1 MEKETK
7 KKRVVIALGGNAL
20 GKNLEEQRRDVK
32 VSAKA
37 IADLL
42 EENCEVLVVHGNGP
56 QVGLI
61 NNAFNEYYN
70 NHKKDGGFPVP
81 LAMAGAMSEAYIGY
95 DLQNALQ
102 EEFANRNL
110 KVNGV
115 ATLITQTEVD
125 ENDPAFK
132 KPTKPIGQFMTKE
145 QAEEKA
151 KELGWEIVE
160 DSGRGYRRV
169 VASPIPVHIV
179 EIDAIKA
186 MFNAGSIVICAGG
199 GGIPVFKRG
208 NGHEGAPAVIDKDN
222 AASLLARQIN
232 ADLLIILTAVE
243 KVSINFNKPDQK
255 SLDKMTVAE
264 AKKYSDEAPLT
275 DLLPDI
281 NCALAWVQVKEYA
294 RNEKTRKELF
304 AMFHQ
309 ACLIGRHKMY
319 AREME
324 EGSTMS
330 CFPLI
335 LASSFKDVKQYASR
349 KEIEVQL
356 AYDNSVIADKFLI
369 QYLKIIH
376 RSDSSRA

>member
-1 MEKETK
+1 MKKPSENNKEEDQPYEQFETDDKNKKPKQTSFLSGKNILIGLIIIGIAVAIGIYLNKQFSFLPGASK

-132 KPTKPIGQFMTKE
+132 NPTKPIGQFMTKE

-169 VASPIPVHIV
+169 VASPIPNHIV
-179 EIDAIKA
+179 EIEAINA

-243 KVSINFNKPDQK
+243 KVAINFNKPNQK
-255 SLDKMTVAE
+255 ELDKMTVAE
-264 AKKYSDEAPLT
+264 AKKYSDEGQFAPGSM
-275 DLLPDI
+275 LPKI
-281 NCALAWVQVKEYA
+281 RAAS
-294 RNEKTRKELF
+294 LF
-304 AMFHQ
+304 AKSGKGKK
-309 ACLIGRHKMY
+309 AIIGHLYK
-319 AREME
+319 A
-324 EGSTMS
+324 
-330 CFPLI
+330 
-335 LASSFKDVKQYASR
+335 
-349 KEIEVQL
+349 KETIQGL
-356 AYDNSVIADKFLI
+356 TGTIIYDE
-369 QYLKIIH
+369 
-376 RSDSSRA
+376 

>member
-1 MEKETK
+1 MKESPENKKAEEQEYEQFDTDDKNKKSGNSSFFTSKKIIISLIIIPAICLICYLLNNKFAFFPGATK

-70 NHKKDGGFPVP
+70 NHKNDGGFAVP
-81 LAMAGAMSEAYIGY
+81 LSMAGAMSEAYIGY

-102 EEFANRNL
+102 EEFANRKL

-125 ENDPAFK
+125 EKDPAFK
-132 KPTKPIGQFMTKE
+132 NPTKPIGLFMTKE

-169 VASPIPVHIV
+169 VASPIPTHVV

-186 MFNAGSIVICAGG
+186 MFDAGSIVICAGG

-232 ADLLIILTAVE
+232 ADMLIILTAVE

-264 AKKYSDEAPLT
+264 AKKYSEEGQFAPGSM
-275 DLLPDI
+275 LPKI
-281 NCALAWVQVKEYA
+281 RAAS
-294 RNEKTRKELF
+294 LF
-304 AMFHQ
+304 AQ
-309 ACLIGRHKMY
+309 SGKGKKAIIGHLYK
-319 AREME
+319 A
-324 EGSTMS
+324 
-330 CFPLI
+330 
-335 LASSFKDVKQYASR
+335 
-349 KEIEVQL
+349 KETIQGL
-356 AYDNSVIADKFLI
+356 TGTIIYDE
-369 QYLKIIH
+369 
-376 RSDSSRA
+376 

>member
-1 MEKETK
+1 MKKPSENNKEEDQPYEQFETDDKNKKPKQTSFLSGKNILIGLIIIGIAIAIGIYLNKQFSFLPGASK

-81 LAMAGAMSEAYIGY
+81 LSMAGAMSEAYIGY

-102 EEFANRNL
+102 EEFANRKL

-132 KPTKPIGQFMTKE
+132 NPTKPIGQFMTKE

-169 VASPIPVHIV
+169 VASPIPNHIV
-179 EIDAIKA
+179 EIEAINA

-243 KVSINFNKPDQK
+243 KVAINFNKPDQK
-255 SLDKMTVAE
+255 VLDKMTVAE
-264 AKKYSDEAPLT
+264 AKKYSDEGQFAPGSM
-275 DLLPDI
+275 LPKI
-281 NCALAWVQVKEYA
+281 RAAS
-294 RNEKTRKELF
+294 LF
-304 AMFHQ
+304 AKSGKGKK
-309 ACLIGRHKMY
+309 AIIGHLYK
-319 AREME
+319 A
-324 EGSTMS
+324 
-330 CFPLI
+330 
-335 LASSFKDVKQYASR
+335 
-349 KEIEVQL
+349 KETIQGL
-356 AYDNSVIADKFLI
+356 TGTIIYDE
-369 QYLKIIH
+369 
-376 RSDSSRA
+376 

>member
-1 MEKETK
+1 MKKPSENNKEEDQPYEQFETDDKNKKPKQTSFLSGKNILIGLIIIGIAIAIGIYLNKQFSFLPGSSK

-81 LAMAGAMSEAYIGY
+81 LSMAGAMSEAYIGY

-102 EEFANRNL
+102 EEFANRKL
-110 KVNGV
+110 KVNGI

-132 KPTKPIGQFMTKE
+132 NPTKPIGQFMTKE

-169 VASPIPVHIV
+169 VASPIPNHIV
-179 EIDAIKA
+179 EIEAINA

-243 KVSINFNKPDQK
+243 KVAINFNKPNQK
-255 SLDKMTVAE
+255 ELDKMTVAE
-264 AKKYSDEAPLT
+264 AKKYSDEGQFAPGSM
-275 DLLPDI
+275 LPKI
-281 NCALAWVQVKEYA
+281 RAAS
-294 RNEKTRKELF
+294 LF
-304 AMFHQ
+304 AKSGKGKK
-309 ACLIGRHKMY
+309 AIIGHLYK
-319 AREME
+319 A
-324 EGSTMS
+324 
-330 CFPLI
+330 
-335 LASSFKDVKQYASR
+335 
-349 KEIEVQL
+349 KETVQGL
-356 AYDNSVIADKFLI
+356 TGTIIYDE
-369 QYLKIIH
+369 
-376 RSDSSRA
+376 

>member
-1 MEKETK
+1 MRKPSEKNKDEDQPYEQFETDEKNKKPKESSLLSGRNILIGLIIIGIAIAIGIYLNKQFSFLPGASK

-81 LAMAGAMSEAYIGY
+81 LSMAGAMSEAYIGY

-132 KPTKPIGQFMTKE
+132 NPTKPIGQFMTKE

-169 VASPIPVHIV
+169 VASPIPNHIV
-179 EIDAIKA
+179 EIDAINA

-243 KVSINFNKPDQK
+243 KVAINFNKPNQK
-255 SLDKMTVAE
+255 ELDKMTVAE
-264 AKKYSDEAPLT
+264 AKKYSEEGQFAPGSM
-275 DLLPDI
+275 LPKI
-281 NCALAWVQVKEYA
+281 RAAS
-294 RNEKTRKELF
+294 LF
-304 AMFHQ
+304 AKSGKGKK
-309 ACLIGRHKMY
+309 AIIGHLYK
-319 AREME
+319 A
-324 EGSTMS
+324 
-330 CFPLI
+330 
-335 LASSFKDVKQYASR
+335 
-349 KEIEVQL
+349 KETIQGLTGTVI
-356 AYDNSVIADKFLI
+356 YDE
-369 QYLKIIH
+369 
-376 RSDSSRA
+376 

>member
-1 MEKETK
+1 MKKPSENNKEEDQPYEQFETDDKNKKPKQTSFLSGKNILIGLIIIGIAVAIGIYLNKQFSFLPGASK

-81 LAMAGAMSEAYIGY
+81 LSMAGAMSEAYIGY

-102 EEFANRNL
+102 EEFANRKL

-132 KPTKPIGQFMTKE
+132 NPTKPIGQFMTKE

-169 VASPIPVHIV
+169 VASPIPNHIV

-243 KVSINFNKPDQK
+243 KVAINFNKPNQK
-255 SLDKMTVAE
+255 ELDKMTVAE
-264 AKKYSDEAPLT
+264 AKKYSDEGQFAPGSM
-275 DLLPDI
+275 LPKI
-281 NCALAWVQVKEYA
+281 RAAS
-294 RNEKTRKELF
+294 LF
-304 AMFHQ
+304 AKSGKGKK
-309 ACLIGRHKMY
+309 AIIGHLYK
-319 AREME
+319 A
-324 EGSTMS
+324 
-330 CFPLI
+330 
-335 LASSFKDVKQYASR
+335 
-349 KEIEVQL
+349 KETIQGL
-356 AYDNSVIADKFLI
+356 TGTIIYDE
-369 QYLKIIH
+369 
-376 RSDSSRA
+376 

>member
-1 MEKETK
+1 MKESSDNKNEEPEYEQFDTDDKNKKSQKSPTCSKKSLFITLILIPILALILYAIKQKFNLFSITTK

-70 NHKKDGGFPVP
+70 NHKNDGGFAVP
-81 LAMAGAMSEAYIGY
+81 LSMAGAMSEAYIGY

-102 EEFANRNL
+102 EEFANRGL

-132 KPTKPIGQFMTKE
+132 NPTKPIGLFMTKE

-169 VASPIPVHIV
+169 VASPIPTHIV
-179 EIDAIKA
+179 EIDAINA

-199 GGIPVFKRG
+199 GGIPVFKKG
-208 NGHEGAPAVIDKDN
+208 NGHVGAPAVIDKDN

-232 ADLLIILTAVE
+232 ADVLIILTAVE
-243 KVSINFNKPDQK
+243 KVSINFNKPNQQN
-255 SLDKMTVAE
+255 LDKMSVAE
-264 AKKYSDEAPLT
+264 AKKYSEEKQFAPGSM
-275 DLLPDI
+275 LPKI
-281 NCALAWVQVKEYA
+281 RAAS
-294 RNEKTRKELF
+294 LF
-304 AMFHQ
+304 ASSGKGKK
-309 ACLIGRHKMY
+309 AIIGHLYK
-319 AREME
+319 A
-324 EGSTMS
+324 
-330 CFPLI
+330 
-335 LASSFKDVKQYASR
+335 
-349 KEIEVQL
+349 KETIQGL
-356 AYDNSVIADKFLI
+356 TGTIIYDDL
-369 QYLKIIH
+369 
-376 RSDSSRA
+376 

>member
-1 MEKETK
+1 MKKPSENNKEEDQPYEQFETDDKNKKPKQTSFLSGKNILIGLIIIGIAIAIGIYLNKQFSFLPGASK

-70 NHKKDGGFPVP
+70 NHKNDGGFAVP
-81 LAMAGAMSEAYIGY
+81 LSMAGAMSEAYIGY

-102 EEFANRNL
+102 EEFANRKL

-125 ENDPAFK
+125 EKDPAFK
-132 KPTKPIGQFMTKE
+132 NPTKPIGLFMTKE

-169 VASPIPVHIV
+169 VASPIPTHVV

-186 MFNAGSIVICAGG
+186 MFDAGSIVICAGG

-232 ADLLIILTAVE
+232 ADMLIILTAVE

-264 AKKYSDEAPLT
+264 AKKYSEEGQFAPGSM
-275 DLLPDI
+275 LPKI
-281 NCALAWVQVKEYA
+281 RAAS
-294 RNEKTRKELF
+294 LF
-304 AMFHQ
+304 AQ
-309 ACLIGRHKMY
+309 SGKGKKAIIGHLYK
-319 AREME
+319 A
-324 EGSTMS
+324 
-330 CFPLI
+330 
-335 LASSFKDVKQYASR
+335 
-349 KEIEVQL
+349 KETIQGL
-356 AYDNSVIADKFLI
+356 TGTIIYDE
-369 QYLKIIH
+369 
-376 RSDSSRA
+376 

>member
-1 MEKETK
+1 MKKPSENNKEEDQPYEQFETDDKNKKSKQTSFLSGKNILIGLIIIGIAIAIGIYLNKQFSFLPGASK

-81 LAMAGAMSEAYIGY
+81 LSMAGAMSEAYIGY

-102 EEFANRNL
+102 EEFANRKL

-132 KPTKPIGQFMTKE
+132 NPTKPIGQFMTKE

-169 VASPIPVHIV
+169 VASPIPNHIV
-179 EIDAIKA
+179 EIEAINA

-243 KVSINFNKPDQK
+243 KVAINFNKPNQK
-255 SLDKMTVAE
+255 ELDKMTVAE
-264 AKKYSDEAPLT
+264 AKKYSDEGQFAPGSM
-275 DLLPDI
+275 LPKI
-281 NCALAWVQVKEYA
+281 RAAS
-294 RNEKTRKELF
+294 LF
-304 AMFHQ
+304 AKSGKGKK
-309 ACLIGRHKMY
+309 AIIGHLYK
-319 AREME
+319 A
-324 EGSTMS
+324 
-330 CFPLI
+330 
-335 LASSFKDVKQYASR
+335 
-349 KEIEVQL
+349 KETVQGL
-356 AYDNSVIADKFLI
+356 TGTVIYDE
-369 QYLKIIH
+369 
-376 RSDSSRA
+376 

>member
-1 MEKETK
+1 MKKPSENNKEEDQPYEQFETDDKNKKPKQTSFLSGKNILIGLIIIGIAIAIGIYLNKQFSFLPGSSK

-81 LAMAGAMSEAYIGY
+81 LSMAGAMSEAYIGY

-132 KPTKPIGQFMTKE
+132 NPTKPIGQFMTKE

-169 VASPIPVHIV
+169 VASPIPNHIV
-179 EIDAIKA
+179 EIEAINA

-243 KVSINFNKPDQK
+243 KVAINFNKPDQK
-255 SLDKMTVAE
+255 VLDKMTVAE
-264 AKKYSDEAPLT
+264 AKKYSDEGQFAPGSM
-275 DLLPDI
+275 LPKI
-281 NCALAWVQVKEYA
+281 RAAS
-294 RNEKTRKELF
+294 LF
-304 AMFHQ
+304 AKSGKGKK
-309 ACLIGRHKMY
+309 AIIGHLYK
-319 AREME
+319 A
-324 EGSTMS
+324 
-330 CFPLI
+330 
-335 LASSFKDVKQYASR
+335 
-349 KEIEVQL
+349 KETIQGL
-356 AYDNSVIADKFLI
+356 TGTIIYDE
-369 QYLKIIH
+369 
-376 RSDSSRA
+376 

>member
-1 MEKETK
+1 MKKPSENNKEEDQPYEQFETDDKNKKPKQTSFLSGKNILIGLIIIGIAIAIGIYLNKQFSFLPGASK

-81 LAMAGAMSEAYIGY
+81 LSMAGAMSEAYIGY

-102 EEFANRNL
+102 EEFANRKL

-132 KPTKPIGQFMTKE
+132 NPTKPIGQFMTKE

-169 VASPIPVHIV
+169 VASPIPNHIV

-243 KVSINFNKPDQK
+243 KVAINFNKPNQK
-255 SLDKMTVAE
+255 ELDKMTVAE
-264 AKKYSDEAPLT
+264 AKKYSDEGQFAPGSM
-275 DLLPDI
+275 LPKI
-281 NCALAWVQVKEYA
+281 RAAS
-294 RNEKTRKELF
+294 LF
-304 AMFHQ
+304 AKSGKGKK
-309 ACLIGRHKMY
+309 AIIGHLYK
-319 AREME
+319 A
-324 EGSTMS
+324 
-330 CFPLI
+330 
-335 LASSFKDVKQYASR
+335 
-349 KEIEVQL
+349 KETIQGL
-356 AYDNSVIADKFLI
+356 TGTIIYDE
-369 QYLKIIH
+369 
-376 RSDSSRA
+376 

>member
-1 MEKETK
+1 MKESPENKKAEEQEYEQFDTDDKNKKSGNSSFFTSKKIIISLIIIPAICLICYLLNNKFAFFPGATK

-70 NHKKDGGFPVP
+70 NHKNDGGFAVP
-81 LAMAGAMSEAYIGY
+81 LSMAGAMSEAYIGY

-125 ENDPAFK
+125 EKDPAFK
-132 KPTKPIGQFMTKE
+132 NPTKPIGLFMTKE

-169 VASPIPVHIV
+169 VASPIPTHVV

-186 MFNAGSIVICAGG
+186 MFDAGSIVICAGG

-232 ADLLIILTAVE
+232 ADMLIILTAVE

-264 AKKYSDEAPLT
+264 AKKYSEEGQFAPGSM
-275 DLLPDI
+275 LPKI
-281 NCALAWVQVKEYA
+281 RAAS
-294 RNEKTRKELF
+294 LF
-304 AMFHQ
+304 AQ
-309 ACLIGRHKMY
+309 SGKGKKAIIGHLYK
-319 AREME
+319 A
-324 EGSTMS
+324 
-330 CFPLI
+330 
-335 LASSFKDVKQYASR
+335 
-349 KEIEVQL
+349 KETIQGL
-356 AYDNSVIADKFLI
+356 TGTIIYDE
-369 QYLKIIH
+369 
-376 RSDSSRA
+376 

>member
-1 MEKETK
+1 MKESSNQNKNDEPEYEQLETDKPKKSKNSLFTKQNLIICCLCLTIFFLLLYICNLKFSLFSSKPK

-70 NHKKDGGFPVP
+70 NHKNDGGFPVP
-81 LAMAGAMSEAYIGY
+81 LSMAGAMSEAYIGY

-102 EEFANRNL
+102 EEFLNRNL
-110 KVNGV
+110 KVKGV

-125 ENDPAFK
+125 ENDKAFK
-132 KPTKPIGQFMTKE
+132 NPTKPIGQFMTKE

-169 VASPIPVHIV
+169 VASPIPTHIV
-179 EIDAIKA
+179 EIDAINA

-199 GGIPVFKRG
+199 GGIPVFKKG
-208 NGHEGAPAVIDKDN
+208 NGHVGAPAVIDKDN

-232 ADLLIILTAVE
+232 ADVLIILTAVE
-243 KVSINFNKPDQK
+243 KVSINFNKPNQQN
-255 SLDKMTVAE
+255 LDKMSVAE
-264 AKKYSDEAPLT
+264 AKKYSEEKQFAPGSM
-275 DLLPDI
+275 LPKI
-281 NCALAWVQVKEYA
+281 RAAS
-294 RNEKTRKELF
+294 LF
-304 AMFHQ
+304 ASSGKGKK
-309 ACLIGRHKMY
+309 AIIGHLYK
-319 AREME
+319 A
-324 EGSTMS
+324 
-330 CFPLI
+330 
-335 LASSFKDVKQYASR
+335 
-349 KEIEVQL
+349 KETIQGLTGTVI
-356 AYDNSVIADKFLI
+356 YDDL
-369 QYLKIIH
+369 
-376 RSDSSRA
+376 

>member
-1 MEKETK
+1 MKKPSENNKEEDQPYEQFETDDKNKKPKQTSFLSGKNILIGLIIIGIAVAIGIYLNKQFSFLPGASK

-81 LAMAGAMSEAYIGY
+81 LSMAGAMSEAYIGY

-102 EEFANRNL
+102 EEFANRKL
-110 KVNGV
+110 KVNGI

-132 KPTKPIGQFMTKE
+132 NPTKPIGQFMTKE

-169 VASPIPVHIV
+169 VASPIPNHIV
-179 EIDAIKA
+179 EIEAINA

-243 KVSINFNKPDQK
+243 KVAINFNKPNQK
-255 SLDKMTVAE
+255 ELDKMTVAE
-264 AKKYSDEAPLT
+264 AKKYSDEGQFAPGSM
-275 DLLPDI
+275 LPKI
-281 NCALAWVQVKEYA
+281 RAAS
-294 RNEKTRKELF
+294 LF
-304 AMFHQ
+304 AKSGKGKK
-309 ACLIGRHKMY
+309 AIIGHLYK
-319 AREME
+319 A
-324 EGSTMS
+324 
-330 CFPLI
+330 
-335 LASSFKDVKQYASR
+335 
-349 KEIEVQL
+349 KETVQGL
-356 AYDNSVIADKFLI
+356 TGTIIYDE
-369 QYLKIIH
+369 
-376 RSDSSRA
+376 

>member
-1 MEKETK
+1 MKKPSENNKEEDQPYEQFETDDKNKKPKQTSFLSGKNILIGLIIIGIAIAIGIYLNKQFSFLPGASK

-81 LAMAGAMSEAYIGY
+81 LSMAGAMSEAYIGY

-132 KPTKPIGQFMTKE
+132 NPTKPIGQFMTKE

-169 VASPIPVHIV
+169 VASPIPNHIV

-243 KVSINFNKPDQK
+243 KVAINFNKPNQK
-255 SLDKMTVAE
+255 ELDKMTVAE
-264 AKKYSDEAPLT
+264 AKKYSDEGQFAPGSM
-275 DLLPDI
+275 LPKI
-281 NCALAWVQVKEYA
+281 RAAS
-294 RNEKTRKELF
+294 LF
-304 AMFHQ
+304 AKSGKGKK
-309 ACLIGRHKMY
+309 AIIGHLYK
-319 AREME
+319 A
-324 EGSTMS
+324 
-330 CFPLI
+330 
-335 LASSFKDVKQYASR
+335 
-349 KEIEVQL
+349 KETIQGL
-356 AYDNSVIADKFLI
+356 TGTIIYDE
-369 QYLKIIH
+369 
-376 RSDSSRA
+376 

>member
-1 MEKETK
+1 MKKPSENNKEEDQPYEQFETDDKNKKPKQTSFLSGKNILIGLIIIGIAIAIGIYLNKQFSFLPGASK

-42 EENCEVLVVHGNGP
+42 EENCEVLVVH
-56 QVGLI
+56 
-61 NNAFNEYYN
+61 FNEYYN

-132 KPTKPIGQFMTKE
+132 NPTKPIGQFMTKE

-169 VASPIPVHIV
+169 VASPIPNHIV

-243 KVSINFNKPDQK
+243 KVAINFNKPDQK
-255 SLDKMTVAE
+255 VLDKMTVAE
-264 AKKYSDEAPLT
+264 AKKYSDEGQFAPGSMLPKIRAASLFKSE
-275 DLLPDI
+275 LLHY
-281 NCALAWVQVKEYA
+281 LLKVVK
-294 RNEKTRKELF
+294 
-304 AMFHQ
+304 
-309 ACLIGRHKMY
+309 
-319 AREME
+319 
-324 EGSTMS
+324 
-330 CFPLI
+330 
-335 LASSFKDVKQYASR
+335 VK
-349 KEIEVQL
+349 KL
-356 AYDNSVIADKFLI
+356 L
-369 QYLKIIH
+369 
-376 RSDSSRA
+376 

>member
-1 MEKETK
+1 MKKKSESNNNEEPEYEQFDTDKKEQKPKNAFCSKMTLIICFLCSIIICLLLYIFKQKSILSFGSK

-70 NHKKDGGFPVP
+70 NHKNDGGFPVP
-81 LAMAGAMSEAYIGY
+81 LSMAGAMSEAYIGY

-125 ENDPAFK
+125 EKDPAFK
-132 KPTKPIGQFMTKE
+132 NPTKPIGQFMTKE

-160 DSGRGYRRV
+160 DSGRGYRRL
-169 VASPIPVHIV
+169 VASPIPNHIV
-179 EIDAIKA
+179 EIEAIEA

-199 GGIPVFKRG
+199 GGIPVFKKG
-208 NGHEGAPAVIDKDN
+208 NGHVGAPAVIDKDN

-243 KVSINFNKPDQK
+243 KVSINFNKPNQQN
-255 SLDKMTVAE
+255 LDKMSVDE
-264 AKKYSDEAPLT
+264 AKKYSEEGQFAPGSM
-275 DLLPDI
+275 LPKI
-281 NCALAWVQVKEYA
+281 RAAS
-294 RNEKTRKELF
+294 LF
-304 AMFHQ
+304 AKSGKGKK
-309 ACLIGRHKMY
+309 AIIGHLYK
-319 AREME
+319 A
-324 EGSTMS
+324 
-330 CFPLI
+330 
-335 LASSFKDVKQYASR
+335 
-349 KEIEVQL
+349 KETVQGL
-356 AYDNSVIADKFLI
+356 TGTVIYD
-369 QYLKIIH
+369 Q
-376 RSDSSRA
+376 

>member
-1 MEKETK
+1 MKKPSENNKEEDQPYEQFETDDKNKKPKQTSFLSGKNILIGLIIIGIAVAIGIYLNKQFSFLPGASK

-81 LAMAGAMSEAYIGY
+81 LSMAGAMSEAYIGY

-102 EEFANRNL
+102 EEFANRKL

-132 KPTKPIGQFMTKE
+132 NPTKPIGQFMTKE

-169 VASPIPVHIV
+169 VASPIPNHIV
-179 EIDAIKA
+179 EIEAINA

-243 KVSINFNKPDQK
+243 KVAINFNKPNQK
-255 SLDKMTVAE
+255 VLDKMTVAE
-264 AKKYSDEAPLT
+264 AKKYSDEGQFAPGSM
-275 DLLPDI
+275 LPKI
-281 NCALAWVQVKEYA
+281 RAAS
-294 RNEKTRKELF
+294 LF
-304 AMFHQ
+304 AKSGKGKK
-309 ACLIGRHKMY
+309 AIIGHLYK
-319 AREME
+319 A
-324 EGSTMS
+324 
-330 CFPLI
+330 
-335 LASSFKDVKQYASR
+335 
-349 KEIEVQL
+349 KETVQGL
-356 AYDNSVIADKFLI
+356 TGTIIYDE
-369 QYLKIIH
+369 
-376 RSDSSRA
+376 

>member
-1 MEKETK
+1 MKKPSENNKEEDQPYEQFETDDKNKKPKQTSFLSGKNILIGLIIIGIAIAIGIYLNKQFSFLPGASK

-81 LAMAGAMSEAYIGY
+81 LSMAGAMSEAYIGY

-102 EEFANRNL
+102 EEFANRKL

-132 KPTKPIGQFMTKE
+132 NPTKPIGQFMTKE

-169 VASPIPVHIV
+169 VASPIPNHIV
-179 EIDAIKA
+179 EIEAINA

-243 KVSINFNKPDQK
+243 KVAINFNKPNQK
-255 SLDKMTVAE
+255 ELDKMTVAE
-264 AKKYSDEAPLT
+264 AKKYSDEGQFAPGSM
-275 DLLPDI
+275 LPKI
-281 NCALAWVQVKEYA
+281 RAAS
-294 RNEKTRKELF
+294 LF
-304 AMFHQ
+304 AKSGKGKK
-309 ACLIGRHKMY
+309 AIIGHLYK
-319 AREME
+319 A
-324 EGSTMS
+324 
-330 CFPLI
+330 
-335 LASSFKDVKQYASR
+335 
-349 KEIEVQL
+349 KETVQGL
-356 AYDNSVIADKFLI
+356 TGTIIYDE
-369 QYLKIIH
+369 
-376 RSDSSRA
+376 

>member
-1 MEKETK
+1 MKESPENKKAEEQEYEQFNTDDKNKKSGNSSFFTSKKIIISLIIIPAICLICYLLNNKFAFFPGATK

-70 NHKKDGGFPVP
+70 NHKNDGGFAVP
-81 LAMAGAMSEAYIGY
+81 LSMAGAMSEAYIGY

-102 EEFANRNL
+102 EEFANRKL

-125 ENDPAFK
+125 EKDPAFK
-132 KPTKPIGQFMTKE
+132 NPTKPIGLFMTKE

-169 VASPIPVHIV
+169 VASPIPTHVV

-186 MFNAGSIVICAGG
+186 MFDAGSIVICAGG

-232 ADLLIILTAVE
+232 ADMLIILTAVE
-243 KVSINFNKPDQK
+243 KVSINFNKPNQK

-264 AKKYSDEAPLT
+264 AKKYSEEGQFAPGSM
-275 DLLPDI
+275 LPKI
-281 NCALAWVQVKEYA
+281 RAAS
-294 RNEKTRKELF
+294 LF
-304 AMFHQ
+304 AQ
-309 ACLIGRHKMY
+309 SEKGKKAIIGHLYK
-319 AREME
+319 A
-324 EGSTMS
+324 
-330 CFPLI
+330 
-335 LASSFKDVKQYASR
+335 
-349 KEIEVQL
+349 KETIQGL
-356 AYDNSVIADKFLI
+356 TGTIIYDE
-369 QYLKIIH
+369 
-376 RSDSSRA
+376 

>member
-1 MEKETK
+1 MKKPSENNKEEDQPYEQFETDDKNKKPKQTSFLSGKNILIGLIIIGIAVAIGIYLNKQFSFLPGASK

-81 LAMAGAMSEAYIGY
+81 LSMAGAMSEAYIGY

-102 EEFANRNL
+102 EEFANRKL

-132 KPTKPIGQFMTKE
+132 NPTKPIGQFMTKE

-169 VASPIPVHIV
+169 VASPIPNHIV
-179 EIDAIKA
+179 EIEAINA

-232 ADLLIILTAVE
+232 ADVLIILTAVE

-255 SLDKMTVAE
+255 SLDKMTVSE
-264 AKKYSDEAPLT
+264 AKKYSDEGQFAPGSM
-275 DLLPDI
+275 LPKI
-281 NCALAWVQVKEYA
+281 RAAS
-294 RNEKTRKELF
+294 LF
-304 AMFHQ
+304 AKSGKGKK
-309 ACLIGRHKMY
+309 AIIGHLYK
-319 AREME
+319 A
-324 EGSTMS
+324 
-330 CFPLI
+330 
-335 LASSFKDVKQYASR
+335 
-349 KEIEVQL
+349 KETVQGL
-356 AYDNSVIADKFLI
+356 TGTIIYDE
-369 QYLKIIH
+369 
-376 RSDSSRA
+376 

>member
-1 MEKETK
+1 MKKPSENNKEEDQPYEQFETDDKNKKPKQTSFLSGKNILIGLIIIGIAIAIGIYLNKQFSFLPGASK

-81 LAMAGAMSEAYIGY
+81 LSMAGAMSEAYIGY

-102 EEFANRNL
+102 EEFANRKL
-110 KVNGV
+110 KVNGI

-132 KPTKPIGQFMTKE
+132 NPTKPIGQFMTKE

-169 VASPIPVHIV
+169 VASPIPNHIV

-243 KVSINFNKPDQK
+243 KVAINFNKPNQK
-255 SLDKMTVAE
+255 ELDKMTVAE
-264 AKKYSDEAPLT
+264 AKKYSDEGQFAPGSM
-275 DLLPDI
+275 LPKI
-281 NCALAWVQVKEYA
+281 RAAS
-294 RNEKTRKELF
+294 LF
-304 AMFHQ
+304 AKSGKGKK
-309 ACLIGRHKMY
+309 AIIGHLYK
-319 AREME
+319 A
-324 EGSTMS
+324 
-330 CFPLI
+330 
-335 LASSFKDVKQYASR
+335 
-349 KEIEVQL
+349 KETIQGL
-356 AYDNSVIADKFLI
+356 TGTIIYDE
-369 QYLKIIH
+369 
-376 RSDSSRA
+376 

>member
-1 MEKETK
+1 MKKPSENNKEEDQPYEQFETDDKNKKPKQTSFLSGKNILIGLIIIGIAIAIGIYLNKQFSFLPGASK

-81 LAMAGAMSEAYIGY
+81 LSMAGAMSEAYIGY

-102 EEFANRNL
+102 EEFANRKL

-132 KPTKPIGQFMTKE
+132 NPTKPIGQFMTKE

-169 VASPIPVHIV
+169 VASPIPNHIV
-179 EIDAIKA
+179 EIDAINA

-243 KVSINFNKPDQK
+243 KVAINFNKPNQK
-255 SLDKMTVAE
+255 ELDKMTVAE
-264 AKKYSDEAPLT
+264 AKKYSEEGQFAPGSM
-275 DLLPDI
+275 LPKI
-281 NCALAWVQVKEYA
+281 RAAS
-294 RNEKTRKELF
+294 LF
-304 AMFHQ
+304 AKSGKGKK
-309 ACLIGRHKMY
+309 AIIGHLYK
-319 AREME
+319 A
-324 EGSTMS
+324 
-330 CFPLI
+330 
-335 LASSFKDVKQYASR
+335 
-349 KEIEVQL
+349 KETIQGLTGTVI
-356 AYDNSVIADKFLI
+356 YDE
-369 QYLKIIH
+369 
-376 RSDSSRA
+376 

>member
-1 MEKETK
+1 MKKNTEPEKNEDQEYEQFETDKKEKKKPNSLFTKSNIIICILFVIILCLLCRLFKKNLPLPFVTK

-70 NHKKDGGFPVP
+70 NHKNDGGFAVP
-81 LAMAGAMSEAYIGY
+81 LSMAGAMSEAYIGY

-110 KVNGV
+110 KVKGV

-125 ENDPAFK
+125 EKDPAFK
-132 KPTKPIGQFMTKE
+132 NPTKPIGQFMTKE

-169 VASPIPVHIV
+169 VASPIPNHIV
-179 EIDAIKA
+179 EIEAIEA

-199 GGIPVFKRG
+199 GGIPVFKKG
-208 NGHEGAPAVIDKDN
+208 NGHIGAPAVIDKDN

-232 ADLLIILTAVE
+232 ADMLIILTAVE
-243 KVSINFNKPDQK
+243 KVSINFNKPNQQN
-255 SLDKMTVAE
+255 LDKMTVAE
-264 AKKYSDEAPLT
+264 AKKYSEEGQFAPGSM
-275 DLLPDI
+275 LPKI
-281 NCALAWVQVKEYA
+281 RAAS
-294 RNEKTRKELF
+294 LF
-304 AMFHQ
+304 A
-309 ACLIGRHKMY
+309 ASGKGKKAIIGHLYK
-319 AREME
+319 A
-324 EGSTMS
+324 
-330 CFPLI
+330 
-335 LASSFKDVKQYASR
+335 
-349 KEIEVQL
+349 KETIQGLTGTVI
-356 AYDNSVIADKFLI
+356 YDN
-369 QYLKIIH
+369 
-376 RSDSSRA
+376 

>member
-1 MEKETK
+1 MKKPSENNKEEDQPYEQFETDDKNKKPKQTSFLSGKNILIGLIIIGIAVAIGIYLNKQFSFLPGASK

-81 LAMAGAMSEAYIGY
+81 LSMAGAMSEAYIGY

-179 EIDAIKA
+179 EIDAINA

-264 AKKYSDEAPLT
+264 AKKYSDEGQFAPGSM
-275 DLLPDI
+275 LPKI
-281 NCALAWVQVKEYA
+281 RAAS
-294 RNEKTRKELF
+294 LF
-304 AMFHQ
+304 AKSGNGKK
-309 ACLIGRHKMY
+309 AIIGHLYK
-319 AREME
+319 A
-324 EGSTMS
+324 
-330 CFPLI
+330 
-335 LASSFKDVKQYASR
+335 
-349 KEIEVQL
+349 KETVQGL
-356 AYDNSVIADKFLI
+356 TGTVIYDE
-369 QYLKIIH
+369 
-376 RSDSSRA
+376 

>member
-1 MEKETK
+1 MKKPSENNKEEDQPYEQFETDDKNKKPKQTSFLSGKNILIGLIIIGIAIAIGIYLNKQFSFLPGASK

-81 LAMAGAMSEAYIGY
+81 LSMAGAMSEAYIGY

-132 KPTKPIGQFMTKE
+132 NPTKPIGQFMTKE

-169 VASPIPVHIV
+169 VASPIPNHIV
-179 EIDAIKA
+179 EIEAINA

-243 KVSINFNKPDQK
+243 KVAINFNKPNQK
-255 SLDKMTVAE
+255 ELDKMTVAE
-264 AKKYSDEAPLT
+264 AKKYSDEGQFAPGSM
-275 DLLPDI
+275 LPKI
-281 NCALAWVQVKEYA
+281 RAAS
-294 RNEKTRKELF
+294 LF
-304 AMFHQ
+304 AKSGKGKK
-309 ACLIGRHKMY
+309 AIIGHLYK
-319 AREME
+319 A
-324 EGSTMS
+324 
-330 CFPLI
+330 
-335 LASSFKDVKQYASR
+335 
-349 KEIEVQL
+349 KETIQGL
-356 AYDNSVIADKFLI
+356 TGTIIYDE
-369 QYLKIIH
+369 
-376 RSDSSRA
+376 

>member
-1 MEKETK
+1 MKKPSEKNKEEDQPYEQFETDDKNKKPKQSSFFSGKNILIGLIIIGIAIAIGIYLNKQFSFLPGASK

-81 LAMAGAMSEAYIGY
+81 LSMAGAMSEAYIGY

-132 KPTKPIGQFMTKE
+132 HPTKPIGQFMTKE

-169 VASPIPVHIV
+169 VASPIPNHIV
-179 EIDAIKA
+179 EIEAINA

-199 GGIPVFKRG
+199 GGIPVFKKG
-208 NGHEGAPAVIDKDN
+208 NGHQGAPAVIDKDN

-243 KVSINFNKPDQK
+243 KVAINFNKPNQQE
-255 SLDKMTVAE
+255 LDKMTVAE
-264 AKKYSDEAPLT
+264 AKKYSEEGQFAPGSM
-275 DLLPDI
+275 LPKI
-281 NCALAWVQVKEYA
+281 RAAS
-294 RNEKTRKELF
+294 LF
-304 AMFHQ
+304 AKSGKGKK
-309 ACLIGRHKMY
+309 AIIGHLYK
-319 AREME
+319 A
-324 EGSTMS
+324 
-330 CFPLI
+330 
-335 LASSFKDVKQYASR
+335 
-349 KEIEVQL
+349 KETVQGL
-356 AYDNSVIADKFLI
+356 TGTVIYDE
-369 QYLKIIH
+369 
-376 RSDSSRA
+376 

>member
-1 MEKETK
+1 MRKPSEKNKEEDQPYEQFETDEKNKKPKESSLLSGRNILIGLIIIGIAIAIGIYLNKQFSFLPGASK

-81 LAMAGAMSEAYIGY
+81 LSMAGAMSEAYIGY

-132 KPTKPIGQFMTKE
+132 NPTKPIGQFMTKE

-169 VASPIPVHIV
+169 VASPIPNHIV
-179 EIDAIKA
+179 EIEAINA

-243 KVSINFNKPDQK
+243 KVAINFNKPNQK
-255 SLDKMTVAE
+255 ELDKMTVAE
-264 AKKYSDEAPLT
+264 AKKYSEEGQFAPGSM
-275 DLLPDI
+275 LPKI
-281 NCALAWVQVKEYA
+281 RAAS
-294 RNEKTRKELF
+294 LF
-304 AMFHQ
+304 AKSGKGKK
-309 ACLIGRHKMY
+309 AIIGHLYK
-319 AREME
+319 A
-324 EGSTMS
+324 
-330 CFPLI
+330 
-335 LASSFKDVKQYASR
+335 
-349 KEIEVQL
+349 KETVQGL
-356 AYDNSVIADKFLI
+356 TGTVIYDE
-369 QYLKIIH
+369 
-376 RSDSSRA
+376 

>member
-1 MEKETK
+1 MKKPSENNKEEDQPYEQFETDDKNKKPKQTSFLSGKNILIGLIIIGIAVAIGIYLNKQFSFLPGTSK

-81 LAMAGAMSEAYIGY
+81 LSMAGAMSEAYIGY

-132 KPTKPIGQFMTKE
+132 NPTKPIGQFMTKE

-169 VASPIPVHIV
+169 VASPIPNHIV
-179 EIDAIKA
+179 EIEAINA

-243 KVSINFNKPDQK
+243 KVAINFNKPNQK
-255 SLDKMTVAE
+255 ELDKMTVAE
-264 AKKYSDEAPLT
+264 AKKYSDEGQFAPGSM
-275 DLLPDI
+275 LPKI
-281 NCALAWVQVKEYA
+281 RAAS
-294 RNEKTRKELF
+294 LF
-304 AMFHQ
+304 AKSGKGKK
-309 ACLIGRHKMY
+309 AIIGHLYK
-319 AREME
+319 A
-324 EGSTMS
+324 
-330 CFPLI
+330 
-335 LASSFKDVKQYASR
+335 
-349 KEIEVQL
+349 KETIQGL
-356 AYDNSVIADKFLI
+356 TGTIIYDE
-369 QYLKIIH
+369 
-376 RSDSSRA
+376 

>member
-1 MEKETK
+1 MKKPSENNKEEDQPYEQFETDDKNKKPKQTSFLSGKNILIGLIIIGIAIAIGIYLNKQFSFLPGASK

-81 LAMAGAMSEAYIGY
+81 LSMAGAMSEAYIGY

-102 EEFANRNL
+102 EEFANRKL

-132 KPTKPIGQFMTKE
+132 NPTKPIGQFMTKE

-169 VASPIPVHIV
+169 VASPIPNHIV
-179 EIDAIKA
+179 EIEAINA

-243 KVSINFNKPDQK
+243 KVAINFNKPNQK
-255 SLDKMTVAE
+255 ELDKMTVAE
-264 AKKYSDEAPLT
+264 AKKYSDEGQFAPGSM
-275 DLLPDI
+275 LPKI
-281 NCALAWVQVKEYA
+281 RAAS
-294 RNEKTRKELF
+294 LF
-304 AMFHQ
+304 AKSGKGKK
-309 ACLIGRHKMY
+309 AIIGHLYK
-319 AREME
+319 A
-324 EGSTMS
+324 
-330 CFPLI
+330 
-335 LASSFKDVKQYASR
+335 
-349 KEIEVQL
+349 KETIQGL
-356 AYDNSVIADKFLI
+356 TGTIIYDE
-369 QYLKIIH
+369 
-376 RSDSSRA
+376 

>member
-1 MEKETK
+1 MKESSNQNKNDEPEYEQFETDKPKKSKNSFFTKQNLIICCLSLTIFFLLLYICNLKFSLFSSKPK

-70 NHKKDGGFPVP
+70 NHKNDGGFPVP
-81 LAMAGAMSEAYIGY
+81 LSMAGAMSEAYIGY

-102 EEFANRNL
+102 EEFLNRNL
-110 KVNGV
+110 KVKGV

-125 ENDPAFK
+125 ENDKAFK
-132 KPTKPIGQFMTKE
+132 NPTKPIGQFMTKE

-169 VASPIPVHIV
+169 VASPIPIHIV
-179 EIDAIKA
+179 EIEAIEA

-199 GGIPVFKRG
+199 GGIPVFKTG
-208 NGHEGAPAVIDKDN
+208 NGHKGAPAVIDKDN

-232 ADLLIILTAVE
+232 ADMLIILTAVE

-255 SLDKMTVAE
+255 NLDKMSVAE
-264 AKKYSDEAPLT
+264 ARKYSEEGQFAPGSM
-275 DLLPDI
+275 LPKI
-281 NCALAWVQVKEYA
+281 RAAS
-294 RNEKTRKELF
+294 LF
-304 AMFHQ
+304 AESGKGKK
-309 ACLIGRHKMY
+309 AIIGHLYKAKETIQGLTCTVIY
-319 AREME
+319 A
-324 EGSTMS
+324 
-330 CFPLI
+330 
-335 LASSFKDVKQYASR
+335 
-349 KEIEVQL
+349 
-356 AYDNSVIADKFLI
+356 DN
-369 QYLKIIH
+369 
-376 RSDSSRA
+376 

>member
-1 MEKETK
+1 MKKPSENNKEEDQPYEQFETDDKNKKPKQTSFLSGKNILIGLIIIGIAIAIGIYLNKQFSFLPGASK

-110 KVNGV
+110 KV
-115 ATLITQTEVD
+115 TLITQTEVD

-132 KPTKPIGQFMTKE
+132 NPTKPIGQFMTKE

-169 VASPIPVHIV
+169 VASPIPNHIV

-243 KVSINFNKPDQK
+243 KVAINFNKPDQK
-255 SLDKMTVAE
+255 VLDKMTVAE
-264 AKKYSDEAPLT
+264 AKKYSDEGQFAPGSM
-275 DLLPDI
+275 LPKI
-281 NCALAWVQVKEYA
+281 RAAS
-294 RNEKTRKELF
+294 LF
-304 AMFHQ
+304 AKSGKGKK
-309 ACLIGRHKMY
+309 AIIGHLYK
-319 AREME
+319 A
-324 EGSTMS
+324 
-330 CFPLI
+330 
-335 LASSFKDVKQYASR
+335 
-349 KEIEVQL
+349 KETIQGL
-356 AYDNSVIADKFLI
+356 TCTIIYDE
-369 QYLKIIH
+369 
-376 RSDSSRA
+376 

>member
-1 MEKETK
+1 MKKPSENNKEEDQPYEQFETDDKNKKPKESSLLSGRNILIGLIIIGIAIAIGIYLNKQFSFLPGASK

-81 LAMAGAMSEAYIGY
+81 LSMAGAMSEAYIGY

-132 KPTKPIGQFMTKE
+132 NPTKPIGQFMTKE

-169 VASPIPVHIV
+169 VASPIPNHIV
-179 EIDAIKA
+179 EIEAINA

-243 KVSINFNKPDQK
+243 KVAINFNKPNQK
-255 SLDKMTVAE
+255 ELDKMSVAE
-264 AKKYSDEAPLT
+264 AKKYSEEGQFAPGSM
-275 DLLPDI
+275 LPKI
-281 NCALAWVQVKEYA
+281 RAAS
-294 RNEKTRKELF
+294 LF
-304 AMFHQ
+304 AKSGKGKK
-309 ACLIGRHKMY
+309 AIIGHLYK
-319 AREME
+319 A
-324 EGSTMS
+324 
-330 CFPLI
+330 
-335 LASSFKDVKQYASR
+335 
-349 KEIEVQL
+349 KETVQGL
-356 AYDNSVIADKFLI
+356 TGTVIYDE
-369 QYLKIIH
+369 
-376 RSDSSRA
+376 

>member
-1 MEKETK
+1 MKESSDNKNEEPEYEQFDTDDKNKKSQKSPTCSKKSLFITLILIPILALILYVINQKFNLFSITTK

-70 NHKKDGGFPVP
+70 NHKNDGGFAVP
-81 LAMAGAMSEAYIGY
+81 LSMAGAMSEAYIGY

-102 EEFANRNL
+102 EEFANRGL

-132 KPTKPIGQFMTKE
+132 NPTKPIGLFMTKE

-169 VASPIPVHIV
+169 VASPIPTHIV
-179 EIDAIKA
+179 EIDAINA

-199 GGIPVFKRG
+199 GGIPVFKKG
-208 NGHEGAPAVIDKDN
+208 NGHVGAPAVIDKDN

-232 ADLLIILTAVE
+232 ADVLIILTAVE
-243 KVSINFNKPDQK
+243 KVSINFNKPNQQN
-255 SLDKMTVAE
+255 LDKMSVAE
-264 AKKYSDEAPLT
+264 AKKYSEEKQFAPGSM
-275 DLLPDI
+275 LPKI
-281 NCALAWVQVKEYA
+281 RAAS
-294 RNEKTRKELF
+294 LF
-304 AMFHQ
+304 ASSGKGKK
-309 ACLIGRHKMY
+309 AIIGHLYK
-319 AREME
+319 A
-324 EGSTMS
+324 
-330 CFPLI
+330 
-335 LASSFKDVKQYASR
+335 
-349 KEIEVQL
+349 KETIQGL
-356 AYDNSVIADKFLI
+356 TGTIIYDDL
-369 QYLKIIH
+369 
-376 RSDSSRA
+376 